1 MNEQLI
7 KFIELCLMDGV
18 ITDKEREVIFRKSKD
33 LGVPEDECEII
44 LEGMIEQNKKNSP
57 SSKTTIET
65 SSSTSSEEE
74 NKSQNDDKREEGE
87 LDENGN
93 RIGIWRLFSDDK
105 NWEEGEYDENGNKTG
120 VWKSCF
126 KDETR
131 FKIDVETPYVNGKK
145 HGDVISHMDVEPY
158 VYKKYKN
165 DVLVY
170 NRINHPD
177 SNYIKYLDEYD
188 DFGKQIS
195 GTTYYLNGK
204 IDSESKFEN
213 GVKSESKSYD
223 KEGRLTSEDFYDKK
237 GDLTKSIHY
246 DSDGDPEWE
255 HTWYNGE
262 ITYSKDLGIEKKERV
277 EKEREKEEEELRKVY
292 KKELLD
298 SISFENITNPNSKL
312 FELLSN
318 EQFKCSYL
326 FYKDEIEII
335 GGISNTKQLEDS
347 ILGLKY
353 IVIDRLFTPFFTL
366 LKGDHTI
373 INVHLYNQEHEWF
386 RTFETRTHYD
396 TPRPGFPNGVPISYK
411 GYVKLSKDN
420 WGVYLDKNRWFFNP
434 FRDEIMIFHGYF
446 LDVTGRKKSTRPNTD
461 KFCIDPHYTNYNPP
475 RFIKGS
481 LFKKPVM
488 KYYEDGE
495 DITIKSNKL
504 CEDSKKYYNYWYKFL
519 ITIEQF
525 KKESIS
531 NKSSTYKL
539 ELENSFEK
547 WNQLETHFDEVN
559 NILKSKESEIQIKEK
574 EFQTNFIQDFIRT
587 LNFIDENIKNSKNLN
602 LRFQGRIERKT
613 YESTEFIEQ
622 LNKLIESENIFITTN
637 SSILFGLVDMIRSI
651 IYDDRVRFY
660 QIYEKFDK
668 MRIFNSQYQNDVL
681 NSLNSINDNLVELN
695 SNIETLTNTIDNLG
709 KELISSIRELKF
721 ELSYLNDTVSSQLQN
736 ISTKLDVN
744 NLLNVVQTYQ
754 LWRINSN
761 TKSIN
766 KKLNF

>member
-18 ITDKEREVIFRKSKD
+18 ITDKEREVIFRKSKE

-44 LEGMIEQNKKNSP
+44 LEGMIEQNKKNTP
-57 SSKTTIET
+57 SSKTTIEI
-65 SSSTSSEEE
+65 SSSTSSEED
-74 NKSQNDDKREEGE
+74 NNSQNDDKREEGE

-93 RIGIWRLFSDDK
+93 RIGIWRLYSDYK
-105 NWEEGEYDENGNKTG
+105 NWEEGEYDENCNKTD
-120 VWKSCF
+120 VWKSYF
-126 KDETR
+126 QGEVR
-131 FKIDVETPYVNGKK
+131 LETPYVNDKK
-145 HGDVISHMDVEPY
+145 HGDVISHIEQEPFIY
-158 VYKKYKN
+158 EKYKN
-165 DVLVY
+165 DVLIY
-170 NRINHPD
+170 QRFNHRD
-177 SNYIKYLDEYD
+177 SNDIKFLNEYD
-188 DFGKQIS
+188 DFGKPTS
-195 GTTYYLNGK
+195 KTYYYLNGK
-204 IDSESKFEN
+204 IEFENKFEN
-213 GVKSESKSYD
+213 GVKSKSKFFD
-223 KEGRLTSEDFYDKK
+223 KDGRLMSENFFDNK
-237 GDLTKSIHY
+237 GNQTKSISY
-246 DSDGDPEWE
+246 DNDGDPEWE
-255 HTWYNGE
+255 NTWKNGE
-262 ITYSKDLGIEKKERV
+262 IINTVEVGIEKRERE
-277 EKEREKEEEELRKVY
+277 EKEREKEEEELNKVNR
-292 KKELLD
+292 KELLD

-312 FELLSN
+312 FELMSN

-326 FYKDEIEII
+326 FYKDQIEIT
-335 GGISNTKQLEDS
+335 GGISDTKQLEDS

-353 IVIDRLFTPFFTL
+353 IVIDRLFTSFFTL

-386 RTFETRTHYD
+386 QTFETRTHHD
-396 TPRPGFPNGVPISYK
+396 TPRPGFPNGVPIPYK

-420 WGVYLDKNRWFFNP
+420 WGVFFDKNRWLFNP

-446 LDVTGRKKSTRPNTD
+446 LDVTGRKETTRPNTS
-461 KFCIDPHYTNYNPP
+461 FVSIDPNYNPP
-475 RFIKGS
+475 QFIKGS

-488 KYYEDGE
+488 KPHELEG
-495 DITIKSNKL
+495 ITIKSNKL
-504 CEDSKKYYNYWYKFL
+504 CEESEKHYNYWYKFL
-519 ITIEQF
+519 KTIEQF

-539 ELENSFEK
+539 ELESSFEK
-547 WNQLETHFDEVN
+547 WNQLVTHFDEVN
-559 NILKSKESEIQIKEK
+559 NILKSKESEIQSKEK

-668 MRIFNSQYQNDVL
+668 LRIFNSQYQNDVL

-695 SNIETLTNTIDNLG
+695 SNIETLTNTIDKLG
-709 KELISSIRELKF
+709 KELISSITELKF

-761 TKSIN
+761 TKS
-766 KKLNF
+766 LRS

>member
-1 MNEQLI
+1 
-7 KFIELCLMDGV
+7 MDGV
-18 ITDKEREVIFRKSKD
+18 VSDKEREVIFRKSKE
-33 LGVPEDECEII
+33 LGVPKDECEII
-44 LEGMIEQNKKNSP
+44 LEGMIEQYKKNSP
-57 SSKTTIET
+57 SSEITTET

-126 KDETR
+126 QDKTNL
-131 FKIDVETPYVNGKK
+131 ETPYMNGKK
-145 HGDVISHMDVEPY
+145 HGEVISHMDQEPF
-158 VYKKYKN
+158 VYERYKN

-177 SNYIKYLDEYD
+177 SNFIMVE
-188 DFGKQIS
+188 
-195 GTTYYLNGK
+195 N
-204 IDSESKFEN
+204 KFEN
-213 GVKSESKSYD
+213 GVKSKSKFFD
-223 KEGRLTSEDFYDKK
+223 KDGKLTSEDFYDEK
-237 GDLTKSIHY
+237 GNEVKSISY
-246 DSDGDPEWE
+246 DNDGDPEWE
-255 HTWYNGE
+255 HTWKNGKIINTVE
-262 ITYSKDLGIEKKERV
+262 VGIEKRKNK
-277 EKEREKEEEELRKVY
+277 EKEREKEEEELNKVNR
-292 KKELLD
+292 KELLK
-298 SISFENITNPNSKL
+298 SISFENITNPKSKL

-335 GGISNTKQLEDS
+335 GGISNTEQLENS

-353 IVIDRLFTPFFTL
+353 IVIDRLFTSFFKL

-373 INVHLYNQEHEWF
+373 FNVHLYRHHLEWF
-386 RTFETRTHYD
+386 RTFETRTNYD
-396 TPRPGFPNGVPISYK
+396 RPRPGFPNGVPIPYK

-420 WGVYLDKNRWFFNP
+420 WGVYIDKNGWYFNP
-434 FRDEIMIFHGYF
+434 FSDKILFYYGNNVDDY
-446 LDVTGRKKSTRPNTD
+446 PNTD
-461 KFCIDPHYTNYNPP
+461 EYDLDPFYDNPP
-475 RFIKGS
+475 NFIKGS
-481 LFKKPVM
+481 LFKKPVFVL
-488 KYYEDGE
+488 DNDTVVG
-495 DITIKSNKL
+495 IKSNKL
-504 CEDSKKYYNYWYKFL
+504 CEESEKYYNYWYKFL
-519 ITIEQF
+519 KTIEQF

-559 NILKSKESEIQIKEK
+559 NILKSKESEIQSKEK

>member
-7 KFIELCLMDGV
+7 KFIELCLMDGL
-18 ITDKEREVIFRKSKD
+18 ITDKEREIIFRKSKE

-74 NKSQNDDKREEGE
+74 NKSQNDDKRE
-87 LDENGN
+87 
-93 RIGIWRLFSDDK
+93 
-105 NWEEGEYDENGNKTG
+105 
-120 VWKSCF
+120 
-126 KDETR
+126 
-131 FKIDVETPYVNGKK
+131 
-145 HGDVISHMDVEPY
+145 
-158 VYKKYKN
+158 
-165 DVLVY
+165 
-170 NRINHPD
+170 
-177 SNYIKYLDEYD
+177 
-188 DFGKQIS
+188 
-195 GTTYYLNGK
+195 
-204 IDSESKFEN
+204 
-213 GVKSESKSYD
+213 
-223 KEGRLTSEDFYDKK
+223 
-237 GDLTKSIHY
+237 
-246 DSDGDPEWE
+246 
-255 HTWYNGE
+255 
-262 ITYSKDLGIEKKERV
+262 
-277 EKEREKEEEELRKVY
+277 KEEEESSKVY
-292 KKELLD
+292 GKELLK
-298 SISFENITNPNSKL
+298 SISFENITNPKSKL

-318 EQFKCSYL
+318 EQFSCSYTL
-326 FYKDEIEII
+326 YKDQIKIK
-335 GGISNTKQLEDS
+335 GGISDTKQLEDS

-353 IVIDRLFTPFFTL
+353 IVIDRLFRPFFTL
-366 LKGDHTI
+366 LKGGHT
-373 INVHLYNQEHEWF
+373 VFPPHLFRHKSKWF
-386 RTFETRTHYD
+386 YTFEEKTHFD
-396 TPRPGFPNGVPISYK
+396 KPRPGFPNSVPIPYK
-411 GYVKLSKDN
+411 GSVKLSKDN
-420 WGVYLDKNRWFFNP
+420 WGVYLDKNGWYFNP
-434 FRDEIMIFHGYF
+434 FSDKILFYYGNNVDDY
-446 LDVTGRKKSTRPNTD
+446 PNTD
-461 KFCIDPHYTNYNPP
+461 EYDLNPFYDNPP
-475 RFIKGS
+475 NFRKGS
-481 LFKKPVM
+481 LFKKPVFVL
-488 KYYEDGE
+488 DNDTVVG
-495 DITIKSNKL
+495 IKSNKL
-504 CEDSKKYYNYWYKFL
+504 CEESEKYYNYWYKFL
-519 ITIEQF
+519 KTIEQF

-539 ELENSFEK
+539 ELENSYEK

-559 NILKSKESEIQIKEK
+559 NILNSKESDIQSKEK

-622 LNKLIESENIFITTN
+622 LNKVIESENFFITTN

-695 SNIETLTNTIDNLG
+695 SNIETLTNTIDKLG
-709 KELISSIRELKF
+709 KELISSITELKF

-744 NLLNVVQTYQ
+744 NLLNIVQTYQ

-766 KKLNF
+766 RKLKF